1 MSIEYDDI
9 LFDAELKSLNNWTM
23 NSVLIPA
30 SGSAQRMRGLPKFLL
45 PSGKMDLSLIE
56 LHVSNVLDYADEI
69 LIGLNPIFLDI
80 VLNAKLN
87 LHNARVIPL
96 ETKSMTETV
105 LKLIPYSS
113 GTRFTIIM
121 PDTVFESNQSYEFSN
136 LVSDLDLS
144 LWKIR
149 SDQYGKLGQ
158 VSVDPDG
165 KVLDCV
171 DKNPDCRY
179 EFSWG
184 AMTFNRKF
192 LDHLNIDFPHVG
204 YGIVSALKA
213 NLSVNSVILP
223 GRYWDC
229 GTPIEYIRYLK
240 TMDI

>member
-1 MSIEYDDI
+1 MH
-9 LFDAELKSLNNWTM
+9 
-23 NSVLIPA
+23 SVLLPA

-56 LHVSNVLDYADEI
+56 LHVRNLADYADEI
-69 LIGLNPIFLDI
+69 LIGINPIFLDI

-105 LKLIPYSS
+105 LKLVSVS
-113 GTRFTIIM
+113 TGSRFTVIM
-121 PDTVFESNQSYEFSN
+121 PDTVFESSESYHFDISTN
-136 LVSDLDLS
+136 DLS
-144 LWKIR
+144 LSLWRIR

-171 DKNPDCRY
+171 DKNPECRY

-192 LDHLNIDFPHVG
+192 LDHLDIDFPHVG
-204 YGIVSALKA
+204 YGIVPAIKA

-229 GTPIEYIRYLK
+229 GTPLEYMRYLK

>member
-1 MSIEYDDI
+1 VQ
-9 LFDAELKSLNNWTM
+9 
-23 NSVLIPA
+23 SVLIPA
-30 SGSAQRMRGLPKFLL
+30 SGSAVRMRGLPKFLL
-45 PSGKMDLSLIE
+45 PSGVEDLSLIE
-56 LHVSNVLDYADEI
+56 LHIKRIVSHSDEI
-69 LIGLNPIFLDI
+69 LIGINPIFFEI
-80 VLNAKLN
+80 VDKANLN
-87 LHNARVIPL
+87 LYGARIIPL

-105 LKLIPYSS
+105 LKLVSVS
-113 GTRFTIIM
+113 TGSRFTVIM
-121 PDTVFESNQSYEFSN
+121 PDTVFESSESYYFDILN
-136 LVSDLDLS
+136 NDLSLS

-192 LDHLNIDFPHVG
+192 LECLNSEFPHIG
-204 YGIVSALKA
+204 YGIVPALEA
-213 NLSVNSVILP
+213 GLAVNSVILP

-229 GTPIEYIRYLK
+229 GTPMEYMSYLK
-240 TMDI
+240 TVEI